1 MEDEHWAPEA
11 HQRNDE
17 HMLPTAAQ
25 KKNNKTNE
33 STQNTVL
40 QLTKHIE
47 AKSVRILVKEEC
59 QFYNSLMVW
68 KNSESS

>member
-11 HQRNDE
+11 HQRKDE

-47 AKSVRILVKEEC
+47 AKSVRILVKEC
-59 QFYNSLMVW
+59 QFYNSLMVR